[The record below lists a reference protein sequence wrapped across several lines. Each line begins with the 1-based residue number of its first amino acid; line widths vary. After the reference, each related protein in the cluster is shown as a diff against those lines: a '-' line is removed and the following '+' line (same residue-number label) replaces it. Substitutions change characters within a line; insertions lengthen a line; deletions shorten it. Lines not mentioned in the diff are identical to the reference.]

1 MSIRDV
7 AHESDSWWAYKP
19 APSRRPLGQDPA
31 FRYSMLGQNRPIP
44 ESVVGLLP
52 RDESVV
58 PEPSCFE
65 VIASTKKSPAFEEE
79 MMRLKR
85 RQVAAQSLSG
95 ARVDP
100 RPLRQQVAA
109 DGQYLVTKLLGGGPP
124 SPTDGPKPRRGR
136 SMTRLHPPLGEP
148 SVSLPQSEPCEEPR
162 LTTQGLSPCATGPL
176 PLRAACGHRRS
187 ARTQSVRLADEA
199 GSASVVPSR
208 FLHAQFTVYGIVL
221 WLMLCLC
228 PLCPGFGLRE

>member
-1 MSIRDV
+1 MRRAARAACENDVNDTVKERRRQIHLVGSLSPHGHANCAVIFQRRLDDLNVGAREDAAPPRKGSMGGDSMSIRDV

-31 FRYSMLGQNRPIP
+31 FRYSMLGQNRPIDKL
-44 ESVVGLLP
+44 GLLP

-58 PEPSCFE
+58 PEPSCFQ
-65 VIASTKKSPAFEEE
+65 VIANTKKSPAFEEE
-79 MMRLKR
+79 VMRLKR

-124 SPTDGPKPRRGR
+124 SPTDGPKPQRGR
-136 SMTRLHPPLGEP
+136 SMTRLHPPLGE
-148 SVSLPQSEPCEEPR
+148 S
-162 LTTQGLSPCATGPL
+162 
-176 PLRAACGHRRS
+176 
-187 ARTQSVRLADEA
+187 SVR
-199 GSASVVPSR
+199 
-208 FLHAQFTVYGIVL
+208 TT
-221 WLMLCLC
+221 
-228 PLCPGFGLRE
+228 

>member
-19 APSRRPLGQDPA
+19 APSRRPLAQDPA

-79 MMRLKR
+79 VMRLKT

-136 SMTRLHPPLGEP
+136 SMTRLHPPLGE
-148 SVSLPQSEPCEEPR
+148 S
-162 LTTQGLSPCATGPL
+162 
-176 PLRAACGHRRS
+176 
-187 ARTQSVRLADEA
+187 SVR
-199 GSASVVPSR
+199 
-208 FLHAQFTVYGIVL
+208 TT
-221 WLMLCLC
+221 
-228 PLCPGFGLRE
+228 

>member
-1 MSIRDV
+1 MVGSLSPHGLANCAVIFQRRLDDLNVGAREDAAPPRKGSMGGDSMSIRDV

-65 VIASTKKSPAFEEE
+65 VIANTKKSPAFEEE
-79 MMRLKR
+79 VMRLKR

-136 SMTRLHPPLGEP
+136 SMTRLHPPLGE
-148 SVSLPQSEPCEEPR
+148 S
-162 LTTQGLSPCATGPL
+162 
-176 PLRAACGHRRS
+176 
-187 ARTQSVRLADEA
+187 SVR
-199 GSASVVPSR
+199 
-208 FLHAQFTVYGIVL
+208 T
-221 WLMLCLC
+221 M
-228 PLCPGFGLRE
+228 